1 MDLTPYIQIFI
12 LIPLIGFFISLVVK
26 QSREKWL
33 SAIAYTTAGLQLI
46 LFLPFLGYW
55 LIQGAPV
62 LNLKEFA
69 LYESSDYVFLVD
81 FFFDEITAVYLF
93 VGSAL
98 TFLITIYSRYY
109 LHRETGYKAF
119 FNSILLFYLGYN
131 WTIFS
136 GNFETLFIGWEILG
150 LSSFLLIAF
159 YRERYLPVRNAIKV
173 FSIYRI
179 GDVGILM
186 AMWASHHLWHENITF
201 LKLENAELV
210 HEHISGHSAVGMFI
224 AFMLLLA
231 AAAKSAQLP
240 FSSWLPRAMEG
251 PTPSSAIFYGSLS
264 VHFGVFLLLRTFPLW
279 QEQII
284 ARVSIGLLGLFTAV
298 IATLISRVQSS
309 VKPQIAYASIAQI
322 GIMFIEVACG
332 LETLAL
338 IHFAGNAFLRSYQ
351 LLVSPSIASYRI
363 REQLYNYIPRPHTF
377 EDSLPRRLEYSIYQ
391 LSVKEWNLDKF
402 INKIIF
408 TPLKKLGQKISFINL
423 RNLFIFFIPAY
434 LLGVYLLF
442 NKSVIP
448 TLIEPYLSEF
458 FALFS
463 LLMVLRAFGE
473 RKYPKIAW
481 LLILLNHFWIV
492 LAVNFNEHFDFDHT
506 LIFLSGIL
514 PASLV
519 GYVVLHI
526 LANKEPNKFSL
537 NQYYGHSFEYK
548 NLSVFFLLSCLGLMG
563 FPITISFIGE
573 DLILSH
579 IHEDDFLLA
588 FIMSLSFVMG
598 GIAGIRMYA
607 RLFLGPHIKTYHAVP
622 FKNS

>member
-1 MDLTPYIQIFI
+1 
-12 LIPLIGFFISLVVK
+12 
-26 QSREKWL
+26 
-33 SAIAYTTAGLQLI
+33 
-46 LFLPFLGYW
+46 
-55 LIQGAPV
+55 
-62 LNLKEFA
+62 
-69 LYESSDYVFLVD
+69 
-81 FFFDEITAVYLF
+81 
-93 VGSAL
+93 
-98 TFLITIYSRYY
+98 
-109 LHRETGYKAF
+109 
-119 FNSILLFYLGYN
+119 
-131 WTIFS
+131 
-136 GNFETLFIGWEILG
+136 
-150 LSSFLLIAF
+150 
-159 YRERYLPVRNAIKV
+159 
-173 FSIYRI
+173 
-179 GDVGILM
+179 
-186 AMWASHHLWHENITF
+186 
-201 LKLENAELV
+201 
-210 HEHISGHSAVGMFI
+210 
-224 AFMLLLA
+224 
-231 AAAKSAQLP
+231 
-240 FSSWLPRAMEG
+240 
-251 PTPSSAIFYGSLS
+251 
-264 VHFGVFLLLRTFPLW
+264 
-279 QEQII
+279 
-284 ARVSIGLLGLFTAV
+284 
-298 IATLISRVQSS
+298 
-309 VKPQIAYASIAQI
+309 
-322 GIMFIEVACG
+322 MFIEVACG

-526 LANKEPNKFSL
+526 LANKESNMFSL

>member
-46 LFLPFLGYW
+46 LFLPFLVYW

-279 QEQII
+279 QDQII

-423 RNLFIFFIPAY
+423 RNLFIFFIPTY

-448 TLIEPYLSEF
+448 ALIEPYLSEF

-526 LANKEPNKFSL
+526 LANKEPNMFSL

>member
-33 SAIAYTTAGLQLI
+33 SAIAYTTAGLQLF
-46 LFLPFLGYW
+46 LFLPFLVYW
-55 LIQGAPV
+55 IIQGAPV

-69 LYESSDYVFLVD
+69 IYESTDYVFLID
-81 FFFDEITAVYLF
+81 FFFDKITAVYLF

-109 LHRETGYKAF
+109 LHREIGYKAF
-119 FNSILLFYLGYN
+119 FNSILLLYLGYN

-136 GNFETLFIGWEILG
+136 GNFETLFVGWEILG

-179 GDVGILM
+179 GDVGILL

-201 LKLENAELV
+201 LKLENSELV
-210 HEHISGHSAVGMFI
+210 HEHISGHSGVGMFI

-264 VHFGVFLLLRTFPLW
+264 VHFGVFLLLRTYPLW
-279 QEQII
+279 HEQIFV
-284 ARVSIGLLGLFTAV
+284 RVCIGLLGLLTAIV
-298 IATLISRVQSS
+298 AALISRVQSS

-322 GIMFIEVACG
+322 GLMFIEIAFG

-363 REQLYNYIPRPHTF
+363 REQLYNYIPRAHTL
-377 EDSLPRRLEYSIYQ
+377 EDSLPKRLEYSIYM
-391 LSVKEWNLDKF
+391 LSVKEWNLDRF
-402 INKIIF
+402 INKLIF
-408 TPLKKLGQKISFINL
+408 TPLKKLGQKINFISL

-434 LLGVYLLF
+434 LFGVYLLF
-442 NKSVIP
+442 NKSVIHA
-448 TLIEPYLSEF
+448 LIEPYLSEF
-458 FALFS
+458 FAFFS

-473 RKYPKIAW
+473 RKYPKLAW

-492 LAVNFNEHFDFDHT
+492 LAVNFNEHFDYDHT

-519 GYVVLHI
+519 GYIVLYM
-526 LANKEPNKFSL
+526 LEKKEPENFSL
-537 NQYYGHSFEYK
+537 NQYYGHSYEYK
-548 NLSVFFLLSCLGLMG
+548 NLSVLFLLSCLGLMG
-563 FPITISFIGE
+563 FPITMSFIGE

-579 IHEDDFLLA
+579 IHNADFLLA
-588 FIMSLSFVMG
+588 FLMSLSFIMG
-598 GIAGIRMYA
+598 GIAAIKMYA

>member
-1 MDLTPYIQIFI
+1 MDLTPYIQTFI
-12 LIPLIGFFISLVVK
+12 LIPLIGFFISLVVMHG
-26 QSREKWL
+26 REKWL
-33 SAIAYTTAGLQLI
+33 SAIAYTTAGLQLF
-46 LFLPFLGYW
+46 LFLPFLVYW
-55 LIQGAPV
+55 IIQGAPV
-62 LNLKEFA
+62 LNLTEFA

-93 VGSAL
+93 VGSVL

-109 LHRETGYKAF
+109 LHRENGYKGF
-119 FNSILLFYLGYN
+119 FNSILLLYLGYN

-201 LKLENAELV
+201 LKLENSELV

-264 VHFGVFLLLRTFPLW
+264 VHFGVFLLLRTYPLW
-279 QEQII
+279 HEQII
-284 ARVSIGLLGLFTAV
+284 VRISIGVLGLMSAIV
-298 IATLISRVQSS
+298 ATLISRVQSS

-332 LETLAL
+332 FETLAL
-338 IHFAGNAFLRSYQ
+338 IHFAGNAFLRTYQ

-363 REQLYNYIPRPHTF
+363 REQLYNYIPRLHTF
-377 EDSLPRRLEYSIYQ
+377 EDSLPRRLEYSFYM
-391 LSVKEWNLDKF
+391 LSVKEWNLDNF

-408 TPLKKLGQKISFINL
+408 TPLKKLGQKINFINI
-423 RNLFIFFIPAY
+423 RNLFIFFMPAY
-434 LLGVYLLF
+434 LLGLYLLF
-442 NKSVIP
+442 NKSIIP
-448 TLIEPYLSEF
+448 ALIEPYLSEF
-458 FALFS
+458 FALLS

-473 RKYPKIAW
+473 RKFPKLAW
-481 LLILLNHFWIV
+481 LFILLNHFWIV
-492 LAVNFNEHFDFDHT
+492 LAVNFNENFDLSHS

-514 PASLV
+514 PASII
-519 GYVVLHI
+519 GYIVLDI
-526 LANKEPNKFSL
+526 LARKESGNFSL
-537 NQYYGHSFEYK
+537 NQYYGHSFEYPR
-548 NLSVFFLLSCLGLMG
+548 LSILFLLSCLGLMG
-563 FPITISFIGE
+563 FPITMSFIGE

-579 IHEDDFLLA
+579 IHDSDFLLA
-588 FIMSLSFVMG
+588 FLMSLSFIMG